1 VDPQVARTVLFVP
14 GSRPDRFPKAS
25 ASGADL
31 IILDLE
37 DAVAPDFK
45 VKARRSVRD
54 YLEHAPAA
62 VRINAAGTPWHEED
76 LKELS
81 GRAAAVMLPKTEAG
95 TALTEIGRSLQAIG
109 IPLLV
114 LVETAAGILDARAIA
129 DTPGVARLVFGS
141 FDLAAELGVDPL
153 DGKALG
159 QARASLVLASA
170 AAGLAGPVDGVHAQL
185 ADEAALR
192 EETELARRLG
202 FTGKLC
208 IHPAQVPVVEAAMSP
223 RPEQLEWARKI
234 IEASVSGGAV
244 LAVDGAMV
252 DKPVIER
259 ARRILQA
266 GA

>member
-1 VDPQVARTVLFVP
+1 MDPQVARTFLFVP

-31 IILDLE
+31 IVLDLE
-37 DAVAPDFK
+37 DAVSPDSK
-45 VKARRSVRD
+45 VKARRSVSE

-62 VRINAAGTPWHEED
+62 VRINAAGTPWYRED
-76 LKELS
+76 LEEL
-81 GRAAAVMLPKTEAG
+81 GARAAAVMLPKTEAG
-95 TALTEIGRSLQAIG
+95 IALTEIGRSLQAVG
-109 IPLLV
+109 TPLLV
-114 LVETAAGILDARAIA
+114 LVETAAGILDVRAIA
-129 DTPGVARLVFGS
+129 ETPGVTRLIFGS

-153 DGKALG
+153 DREALSH
-159 QARASLVLASA
+159 ARACLVLASA
-170 AAGLAGPVDGVHAQL
+170 AAGLAGPVDGVHAQF

-234 IEASVSGGAV
+234 IEASESGGAV

-252 DKPVIER
+252 DKPVIDR
-259 ARRILQA
+259 ARRILRA

>member
-1 VDPQVARTVLFVP
+1 MDPQVARTVLFVP
-14 GSRPDRFPKAS
+14 GSRPDRFSKAS

-37 DAVAPDFK
+37 DAVSPDSK
-45 VKARRSVRD
+45 VRARRSVGE
-54 YLEHAPAA
+54 YLDQTAAA
-62 VRINAAGTPWHEED
+62 VRINAVGTKWHQED
-76 LKELS
+76 LEDLG
-81 GRAAAVMLPKTEAG
+81 GRATAVMLPKAEAG
-95 TALTEIGRSLQAIG
+95 IALTEIGRSLQAIG
-109 IPLLV
+109 TPLLA

-153 DGKALG
+153 DREALS
-159 QARASLVLASA
+159 QARACLVLASA
-170 AAGLAGPVDGVHAQL
+170 AAGLAGPVDSIHSQL
-185 ADEAALR
+185 ADEAGLR

-223 RPEQLEWARKI
+223 RPEQLEWARRI
-234 IEASVSGGAV
+234 IEASESGGAV

-252 DKPVIER
+252 DKPVIDR
-259 ARRILQA
+259 ARRILRA